1 MTIDIL
7 ALALGGLFLVLGAR
21 SGATAQCLR
30 VGAVLAAVF
39 AAAPVA
45 SLAKDTIFP
54 TTAVSGPVLEGMLL
68 IAAGVVVYVVLAAAG
83 WLFVRAMWA
92 ASDSLTV
99 VDRAGGAT
107 LGLFKAMI
115 LVYFLVACVSMMR
128 GPLEEFDQ
136 TDVLHLR
143 DGYVL
148 EAVDRYNVLVPWRF
162 GDLQRLHDAIRV
174 HRAAHKGPPRA
185 TQLVR
190 ERPRA
195 SEFLRSEAMVEL
207 TEHSDLVEAALRD
220 QYYRTLADSEVRAY
234 LNDDEFVA
242 RLRMVEWKSL
252 REKVRVEEAAEETSE
267 AVIPRSNSRSV
278 RACRSPRVPQGNST
292 ARRG

>member
-39 AAAPVA
+39 AAAPFA
-45 SLAKDTIFP
+45 SFAKDVLVP
-54 TTAVSGPVLEGMLL
+54 STAVSGPVLESMLL
-68 IAAGVVVYVVLAAAG
+68 IAAGVVVYVVLAVAG

-99 VDRAGGAT
+99 VDRAGGGA
-107 LGLFKAMI
+107 LGLLKAMI

-128 GPLEEFDQ
+128 GPLEEFDR

-143 DGYVL
+143 DGYVVK
-148 EAVDRYNVLVPWRF
+148 AVDRYNVLVPWRF

-174 HRAAHKGPPRA
+174 HRAAHHGPPRA
-185 TQLVR
+185 SELVR

-195 SEFLRSEAMVEL
+195 SEFLRSEAMAEL
-207 TEHSDLVEAALRD
+207 TEDSDLVEAAIRD
-220 QYYRTLADSEVRAY
+220 QYYRTLADSDVRAY

-242 RLRMVEWKSL
+242 RLRTVEWKLL
-252 REKVRVEEAAEETSE
+252 RKKVRAAEGAEEPSE
-267 AVIPRSNSRSV
+267 AVNLRSNSRSA
-278 RACRSPRVPQGNST
+278 RHCPSRDLQENST
-292 ARRG
+292 VRRG